1 MTLYAAF
8 ETLVI
13 AGACGWALWHVATR
27 VLKLK
32 LGRRAAAGAAAGGG
46 GACGGCSGCGSSA
59 GSACGSGSAARP
71 VTIDRAGASSPQ
83 RGS

>member
-8 ETLVI
+8 ETTVI
-13 AGACGWALWHVATR
+13 AAACGWALWHVATR

-32 LGRRAAAGAAAGGG
+32 LRRGAAAGAAVGGG
-46 GACGGCSGCGSSA
+46 AACGGCSGCGSSA
-59 GSACGSGSAARP
+59 GSACGTGARP
-71 VTIDRAGASSPQ
+71 VTIDRAGAAADQ

>member
-8 ETLVI
+8 ETTVI
-13 AGACGWALWHVATR
+13 AAACGWALWHVATR

-32 LGRRAAAGAAAGGG
+32 LRRGAAAGAAVGGG
-46 GACGGCSGCGSSA
+46 AACGGCSGCGSSA
-59 GSACGSGSAARP
+59 GSACGSGAGARP
-71 VTIDRAGASSPQ
+71 VTIDRAGAAADQ

>member
-8 ETLVI
+8 ETAVI
-13 AGACGWALWHVATR
+13 AAACGWALWHVATR

-46 GACGGCSGCGSSA
+46 AACGGCSGCGPGAGGSCSS
-59 GSACGSGSAARP
+59 GGGARP
-71 VTIDRAGASSPQ
+71 VTIDRAGGSAAQ

>member
-8 ETLVI
+8 ETTVI

-32 LGRRAAAGAAAGGG
+32 LGRRAAAGITTGGG
-46 GACGGCSGCGSSA
+46 AACGGCSGCGSGA
-59 GSACGSGSAARP
+59 GARP
-71 VTIDRAGASSPQ
+71 VTIDRAGAAADQ

>member
-8 ETLVI
+8 ETTVI
-13 AGACGWALWHVATR
+13 AAACGWALWHVATR

-32 LGRRAAAGAAAGGG
+32 LRRGAAAGAAVGGG
-46 GACGGCSGCGSSA
+46 AACGGCSGCGSSA

-71 VTIDRAGASSPQ
+71 VTIDRAGAAADQ

>member
-8 ETLVI
+8 ETTVI
-13 AGACGWALWHVATR
+13 AAACGWALWHVATR

-32 LGRRAAAGAAAGGG
+32 LGRRAAAGATTGGG
-46 GACGGCSGCGSSA
+46 AACGGCSGCGSSA
-59 GSACGSGSAARP
+59 GSACGTGARP
-71 VTIDRAGASSPQ
+71 VTVDRAEAAADQ

>member
-8 ETLVI
+8 ETTVI
-13 AGACGWALWHVATR
+13 AAACGWALWHVATR

-32 LGRRAAAGAAAGGG
+32 LRRGAAVGGG
-46 GACGGCSGCGSSA
+46 AACGGCSGCGSSA
-59 GSACGSGSAARP
+59 GSACGSGAGARP
-71 VTIDRAGASSPQ
+71 VTIDRAGAAADQ

>member
-8 ETLVI
+8 ETTVI
-13 AGACGWALWHVATR
+13 VGACGWALWHVATR
-27 VLKLK
+27 VLKL
-32 LGRRAAAGAAAGGG
+32 RRGAAAGAAAGGG
-46 GACGGCSGCGSSA
+46 AACGGCSGCGSSA

-71 VTIDRAGASSPQ
+71 VTIDRAGISSPQ